1 MMNRMECS
9 HEPFVVEA
17 VVAGR
22 WPARAD
28 DALVAHA
35 RACEVCSDVAAL
47 ASLIHDD
54 HERSRFEVHVP
65 AAGQVWWRSAIRAR
79 LESTEVAMRPM
90 TVMHA
95 VTAAV
100 TIGIVLAALTVA
112 WPLLAPL
119 GDQAKQLAAGYFQN
133 AEVAAALASGLRQTV
148 MVGAIAVA
156 VLVAAPLALYFVLS
170 GD

>member
-1 MMNRMECS
+1 M
-9 HEPFVVEA
+9 
-17 VVAGR
+17 AGR

-28 DALVAHA
+28 EALVAHA
-35 RACEVCSDVAAL
+35 LECEVCTDVAVL

-90 TVMHA
+90 SWMHA
-95 VTAAV
+95 ATAAV
-100 TIGIVLAALTVA
+100 TAGILLAAITVA
-112 WPLLAPL
+112 WPMLSPL
-119 GDQAKQLAAGYFQN
+119 GDQLWAWAVGYFQN

-156 VLVAAPLALYFVLS
+156 VLVAAPLALYYVLS

>member
-1 MMNRMECS
+1 MSRTECVQ
-9 HEPFVVEA
+9 EPLVVEA
-17 VVAGR
+17 VVSGQ
-22 WPARAD
+22 WPARVD

-35 RACEVCSDVAAL
+35 RECDVCSDVAAL
-47 ASLIHDD
+47 ALLIHDD
-54 HERSRFEVHVP
+54 HERSRFEVQVP

-95 VTAAV
+95 VTAAITV
-100 TIGIVLAALTVA
+100 GVLLAAITVA
-112 WPLLAPL
+112 WPMLSPL
-119 GDQAKQLAAGYFQN
+119 SDRLWAWAVGYFQN
-133 AEVAAALASGLRQTV
+133 AEVATALASGLRQIV

-156 VLVAAPLALYFVLS
+156 VLVAAPLALYYVLS

>member
-1 MMNRMECS
+1 MSRTECT
-9 HEPFVVEA
+9 HEPLVVEA
-17 VVAGR
+17 VLSGR
-22 WPARAD
+22 WPERCD
-28 DALVAHA
+28 DDLVAHA
-35 RACEVCSDVAAL
+35 RSCEVCHDVAAL

-54 HERSRFEVHVP
+54 HERARYEVHVP

-79 LESTEVAMRPM
+79 LESTQSAMRPM
-90 TVMHA
+90 SWMHA

-100 TIGIVLAALTVA
+100 TVGILLAAITVA
-112 WPLLAPL
+112 RPMLSPL
-119 GDQAKQLAAGYFQN
+119 GDQLWAWADGYFQN

-156 VLVAAPLALYFVLS
+156 VLVAAPLALYYVLS

>member
-1 MMNRMECS
+1 MECA
-9 HEPFVVEA
+9 HEPLVVEA
-17 VVAGR
+17 VVSGR
-22 WPARAD
+22 WPARVD

-35 RACEVCSDVAAL
+35 GACEVCGDVAAL
-47 ASLIHDD
+47 ALLIHDD
-54 HERSRFEVHVP
+54 HERSRFEVQVP

-95 VTAAV
+95 VTAAITV
-100 TIGIVLAALTVA
+100 GILLAAVTVA
-112 WPLLAPL
+112 WPLLSPL
-119 GDQAKQLAAGYFQN
+119 SDQLWAWAVGYVQN

-148 MVGAIAVA
+148 MIGAIAVA
-156 VLVAAPLALYFVLS
+156 VLVAAPLALYYVLS

>member
-1 MMNRMECS
+1 MTGTECV
-9 HEPFVVEA
+9 HEPLVVEA
-17 VVAGR
+17 VVSGR
-22 WPARAD
+22 WPARVD
-28 DALVAHA
+28 EALVAHA
-35 RACEVCSDVAAL
+35 RECEVCSDVAAL
-47 ASLIHDD
+47 ASMIHDD
-54 HERSRFEVHVP
+54 HERSRFEVQVP

-79 LESTEVAMRPM
+79 LESTQSAMRPM
-90 TVMHA
+90 SWMHA

-100 TIGIVLAALTVA
+100 TIGILLAAITVA
-112 WPLLAPL
+112 WPMLSPL
-119 GDQAKQLAAGYFQN
+119 GDQMWAWAVGYLQN

>member
-1 MMNRMECS
+1 MSRSECV
-9 HEPFVVEA
+9 HEPLVVEA
-17 VVAGR
+17 VVSGR
-22 WPARAD
+22 WPIQAD

-35 RACEVCSDVAAL
+35 SECDVCSEVAML

-54 HERSRFEVHVP
+54 HERSRFDAQVP

-95 VTAAV
+95 ITAAI
-100 TIGIVLAALTVA
+100 TIGVLLAAITVA
-112 WPLLAPL
+112 WPLLSPL
-119 GDQAKQLAAGYFQN
+119 SDQLWAWAVGYFQN

-148 MVGAIAVA
+148 MIGAIAVA
-156 VLVAAPLALYFVLS
+156 VLVAAPLALYYVLS